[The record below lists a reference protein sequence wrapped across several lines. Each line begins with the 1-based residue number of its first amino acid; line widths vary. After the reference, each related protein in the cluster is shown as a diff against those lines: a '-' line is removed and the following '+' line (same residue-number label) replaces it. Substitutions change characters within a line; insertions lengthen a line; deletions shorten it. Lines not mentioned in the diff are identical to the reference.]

1 MKDASNTEKLSEVH
15 SLLVKEESSSW
26 IGQGLESLV
35 ISIGILFIVYLVLR
49 VLKDK
54 SILKGFREPDQDITI
69 ETIKPVS
76 LQTKLM
82 VIRWQGKEYLI
93 SESKNGCSVIDNREV
108 SKETDEK

>member
-1 MKDASNTEKLSEVH
+1 MKDSANTENLSEVH
-15 SLLVKEESSSW
+15 SLLVKDESSSW

-35 ISIGILFIVYLVLR
+35 IAIGILFLAYLVLR

-54 SILKGFREPDQDITI
+54 SILKGFREPNQDIMI
-69 ETIKPVS
+69 EAIKPVS

-93 SESKNGCSVIDNREV
+93 SESKNGCSVIDNRDV
-108 SKETDEK
+108 SKITDNK